1 LPLLSIRFMDKL
13 IKCSLRCLLVLCCFF
28 YSKGAH
34 GQRPVGDPSP
44 ALPTDSLRPVPADSV
59 LRPRFV
65 LLDSLSY
72 RFAGDGNFS
81 RGNVNRSL
89 MVLRGE
95 IMLQGPVVD
104 IVTHPRFT
112 YGQQNHQ
119 LAERDLYA
127 DLFIDV
133 FKKRRVY
140 AFSLATVERSNL
152 RRIDW
157 RQLAGAG
164 IGLRL
169 VRSSRHTLSLTNAI
183 IHESTNFRERPTL
196 TTQRNSTRLKGRHA
210 FLGNKMRFTHITFLQ
225 PALADFSNLRW
236 NTHLSLELPLTRWM
250 AIRTSFEN
258 SYERVVEATRKRN
271 DTRVTFGIVVG
282 NRPL

>member
-1 LPLLSIRFMDKL
+1 MDNLNKLPWLWLV
-13 IKCSLRCLLVLCCFF
+13 VLCCFF
-28 YSKGAH
+28 SGPAVY

-44 ALPTDSLRPVPADSV
+44 ALPSDSLQPVRADSV
-59 LRPRFV
+59 PRPRFV

-89 MVLRGE
+89 MVVRAE
-95 IMLQGPVVD
+95 ILLHGPVID
-104 IVTHPRFT
+104 IVSHPRFT
-112 YGQQNHQ
+112 YGQQNHL
-119 LAERDLYA
+119 LAERDYYA
-127 DLFIDV
+127 DLFVDV
-133 FKKRRVY
+133 FKKKRVY

-157 RQLAGAG
+157 RQLAGVG
-164 IGLRL
+164 LGLRL
-169 VRSSRHTLSLTNAI
+169 VQSSRHNLSLTNAI
-183 IHESTNFRERPTL
+183 IHESTDFRERPTL

-210 FLGNKMRFTHITFLQ
+210 LLGDKMRFSHITFLQ
-225 PALADFSNLRW
+225 PSLADFSNLRW
-236 NTHLSLELPLTRWM
+236 NTLLSLELPLTRWM

-271 DTRVTFGIVVG
+271 DTRVTFGIAVG

>member
-1 LPLLSIRFMDKL
+1 MDRYLK
-13 IKCSLRCLLVLCCFF
+13 RCLLVVCWLFCGLAA
-28 YSKGAH
+28 Y

-44 ALPTDSLRPVPADSV
+44 ALPTDSLRPQPADTL

-72 RFAGDGNFS
+72 RLAGDGNFS

-89 MVLRGE
+89 MVLRAE
-95 IMLQGPVVD
+95 IVLQGPAVD
-104 IVTHPRFT
+104 ISAHPRFT

-119 LAERDLYA
+119 LAERDIYA
-127 DLFIDV
+127 DLFIDI
-133 FKKRRVY
+133 FKKKRVY
-140 AFSLATVERSNL
+140 AFSLANVERSNL

-169 VRSSRHTLSLTNAI
+169 VRSSRHNLSLTNAI

-196 TTQRNSTRLKGRHA
+196 SIQRNSTRLKGRHSV
-210 FLGNKMRFTHITFLQ
+210 LGDKMRFTHITFMQ
-225 PALADFSNLRW
+225 PALSDFSNLRW
-236 NTHLSLELPLTRWM
+236 NTHLALELPLTRWM